1 MRHNRLFAL
10 LFLLLFS
17 LSALAQTPEAV
28 RESIRKYPN
37 LAMATYS
44 TYPSVPLGEIAAAPE
59 GFEPFYFSLVGRHG
73 SRYDQSE
80 RRFKS
85 ALSIYR
91 KADSLG
97 ILTEQGKHL
106 YSHIAEISA
115 AQEGR
120 NGELSELGY
129 NQWLGIAH
137 RAYDHFAPVFA
148 SGAIDGKSS
157 TSIRC
162 ILSMVA
168 FNQGLKEKSPQLT
181 ISQNARK
188 SELAIVRPLYDNPKT
203 PELARK
209 IHKENGAHGEWN
221 KELNKWMKE
230 SDASSFFSK
239 VTTDRKRFVKECGG
253 KNEFNTFRYS
263 FRALLFGENF
273 ELGDREL
280 LTSLFTP
287 EEMYR
292 IYVHHVAK
300 WVNTSIG
307 RGNEEVEMYSSF
319 MRPMVDDIIT
329 KGNAAIEGKNPH
341 VADVRFTHD
350 SYVGPLLS
358 VMGYEGFYPRYS
370 EDLEEATTSFNF
382 GMAVPMAANVQIVL
396 YRNAKGEVLVRS
408 LVNERDAYLPIKCAT
423 APFYPWKE
431 FCKYLDKN
439 FKELEKSQKKVL
451 KKYQE

>member
-1 MRHNRLFAL
+1 MKRF
-10 LFLLLFS
+10 FLLLT
-17 LSALAQTPEAV
+17 ALAAVVIATAQTPEMV

-37 LAMATYS
+37 LALPTYS
-44 TYPSVPLGEIAAAPE
+44 TYPSVPLGEIAATPE

-85 ALSIYR
+85 ILSVYH

-106 YSHIAEISA
+106 YAHIAEIEA

-137 RAYDHFAPVFA
+137 RAYKNFAPVFA
-148 SGAIDGKSS
+148 EGSIEGKSS
-157 TSIRC
+157 TSLRC
-162 ILSMVA
+162 LLSLVA
-168 FNQGLKEKSPQLT
+168 FNQGIKEHSPQLAVY
-181 ISQNARK
+181 QQARK
-188 SELAIVRPLYDNPKT
+188 AELAIVRPLYDNPNT

-209 IHKENGAHGEWN
+209 IHKKNGAKGEWI
-221 KELNKWMKE
+221 KQLDVWEKE
-230 SDASSFFSK
+230 SDASSFLSK
-239 VTTDRKRFVKECGG
+239 VTTDRKRFIKECGG
-253 KNEFNTFRYS
+253 KNDFRVLRYS

-292 IYVHHVAK
+292 IYVHQTAK

-307 RGNEEVEMYSSF
+307 RGNEEVEMYSSY
-319 MRPMVDDIIT
+319 MRPMVDDIIA

-341 VADVRFTHD
+341 KANLRFTHD

-358 VMGYEGFYPRYS
+358 VMGYEGCYPLYD
-370 EDLEEATTSFNF
+370 EDIEKATTSFNF
-382 GMAVPMAANVQIVL
+382 GMNVPMAANLQVVL
-396 YRNAKGEVLVRS
+396 YRNKKGEVLVRS

-423 APFYPWKE
+423 APFYPWKA
-431 FCKYLDKN
+431 FCKHLEEN
-439 FKELEKSQKKVL
+439 FKELEKVQKKVL
-451 KKYQE
+451 KQYQE

>member
-1 MRHNRLFAL
+1 MKRFFFLITAL
-10 LFLLLFS
+10 
-17 LSALAQTPEAV
+17 AAVVITTAQTPDAV

-37 LAMATYS
+37 LALPTYS
-44 TYPSVPLGEIAAAPE
+44 TYPSIPLGEIATAPE

-73 SRYDQSE
+73 SRYDQSG
-80 RRFKS
+80 KS
-85 ALSIYR
+85 FRKALSVFS

-115 AQEGR
+115 AQNGR
-120 NGELSELGY
+120 NGELSDLGY

-148 SGAIDGKSS
+148 SGSIDGKSS
-157 TSIRC
+157 TSLRC
-162 ILSMVA
+162 VLSMVA
-168 FNQGLKEKSPQLT
+168 FNQGLKEKNPQLT

-188 SELAIVRPLYDNPKT
+188 SELAIVRPLYDNPAT
-203 PELARK
+203 PAMARK
-209 IHKENGAHGEWN
+209 IRERNESSGEWVKRRDEWEDN
-221 KELNKWMKE
+221 F
-230 SDASSFFSK
+230 DASSFISK
-239 VTTDRKRFVKECGG
+239 VTTDRKRFLKECGG
-253 KNEFNTFRYS
+253 KKDFRMLRYS
-263 FRALLFGENF
+263 FRTLLFGENF

-287 EEMYR
+287 EEMYA
-292 IYVHHVAK
+292 IYVYQTAK
-300 WVNTSIG
+300 WVNASLG

-319 MRPMVDDIIT
+319 MRPMVDDIIA

-341 VADVRFTHD
+341 KADLRFTHD

-358 VMGYEGFYPRYS
+358 VMGYEGCVPKYN
-370 EDLEEATTSFNF
+370 EDLELATTSFNH
-382 GMAVPMAANVQIVL
+382 GMVVPMAANLQIVL
-396 YRNAKGEVLVRS
+396 YRNKSGEVLVRS

-423 APFYPWKE
+423 APFYPWKV
-431 FCKYLDKN
+431 FCKHLENN

-451 KKYQE
+451 NQYQE

>member
-1 MRHNRLFAL
+1 MKRF
-10 LFLLLFS
+10 FLL
-17 LSALAQTPEAV
+17 LSALAAVVIATAQSPDAV
-28 RESIRKYPN
+28 RESISKYPN
-37 LAMATYS
+37 LALPTYS

-85 ALSIYR
+85 ILSVYR

-106 YSHIAEISA
+106 YAHIAEIEA

-137 RAYDHFAPVFA
+137 RAYKNFAPVFA
-148 SGAIDGKSS
+148 EGSIEGKSS
-157 TSIRC
+157 TSLRC
-162 ILSMVA
+162 LLSLVA
-168 FNQGLKEKSPQLT
+168 FNQGIKEHSPQLA
-181 ISQNARK
+181 IYQQARK
-188 SELAIVRPLYDNPKT
+188 SELAIVRPLYDNPNT

-209 IHKENGAHGEWN
+209 IQKECGEKGEWN
-221 KELNKWMKE
+221 KNLSVWVKE
-230 SDASSFFSK
+230 SDASSFLSK
-239 VTTDRKRFVKECGG
+239 VTTDRKRLIKECGG
-253 KNEFNTFRYS
+253 KSYFNVLRYS

-280 LTSLFTP
+280 LTELFTP

-292 IYVHHVAK
+292 IYVHQTAK
-300 WVNTSIG
+300 WVNTSVG
-307 RGNEEVEMYSSF
+307 RGKDEVEMYSSF
-319 MRPMVDDIIT
+319 MRPMVDDIVA
-329 KGNAAIEGKNPH
+329 KCNAAIEGKNPH
-341 VADVRFTHD
+341 KANLRFTHD

-358 VMGYEGFYPRYS
+358 VMGYEGCVPQYNTDI
-370 EDLEEATTSFNF
+370 ELATTSFNF
-382 GMAVPMAANVQIVL
+382 GTVVPMAANLQIVL
-396 YRNAKGEVLVRS
+396 YRNKRGEVLVRS

-423 APFYPWKE
+423 APFYPWKA
-431 FCKYLDKN
+431 FCKHLEEN
-439 FKELEKSQKKVL
+439 FKELEKVQKKVL
-451 KKYQE
+451 KQYQE

>member
-1 MRHNRLFAL
+1 MRYNRFFSLI
-10 LFLLLFS
+10 FLLLLS
-17 LSALAQTPEAV
+17 LSALAQSPEAV
-28 RESIRKYPN
+28 LESIRKHPN
-37 LAMATYS
+37 LALPTYS
-44 TYPSVPLGEIAAAPE
+44 TYPSIPLGEIAAAPE

-85 ALSIYR
+85 ALSVYR

-115 AQEGR
+115 AQENR
-120 NGELSELGY
+120 NGELSDLGY

-137 RAYDHFAPVFA
+137 RAYDHFRPAFA
-148 SGAIDGKSS
+148 SGSIDGKSS

-168 FNQGLKEKSPQLT
+168 FCQGLKEKNPQLK

-188 SELAIVRPLYDNPKT
+188 SELAIVRPLYDNPAT

-209 IHKENGAHGEWN
+209 IHKESGAKGEWN
-221 KELNKWMKE
+221 KDLNEWEKN
-230 SDASSFFSK
+230 SDASSFLSK
-239 VTTDRKRFVKECGG
+239 VTTDRKRFIKECGG
-253 KNEFNTFRYS
+253 KNDFRMLRYS

-273 ELGDREL
+273 ELGDRKL

-287 EEMYR
+287 EEMYA
-292 IYVHHVAK
+292 IYVHQTAK

-307 RGNEEVEMYSSF
+307 RGNEKVEMYSSF
-319 MRPMVDDIIT
+319 MRPMVDDIIA
-329 KGNAAIEGKNPH
+329 KGNAAIDGKNPH
-341 VADVRFTHD
+341 IADIRFTHD

-358 VMGYEGFYPRYS
+358 VMGYEGCYPQYS
-370 EDLEEATTSFNF
+370 TNIEQATTSFNF
-382 GMAVPMAANVQIVL
+382 GTVVPMAANLQIVL
-396 YRNAKGEVLVRS
+396 YRNKAGEVLVRS
-408 LVNERDAYLPIKCAT
+408 LVNERDGYLPIKCAT

-431 FCKYLDKN
+431 FCNYLNKN

-451 KKYQE
+451 KQYQE

>member
-1 MRHNRLFAL
+1 MKHNRLFAL
-10 LFLLLFS
+10 LFLLLCS

-37 LAMATYS
+37 LAMPTYS
-44 TYPSVPLGEIAAAPE
+44 TYPSVPLGEIATAPE

-115 AQEGR
+115 AQENR

-168 FNQGLKEKSPQLT
+168 FNQGLKEKNPKLS

-209 IHKENGAHGEWN
+209 IHKENGAKGEWN
-221 KELNKWMKE
+221 KDLNEWMKE
-230 SDASSFFSK
+230 SNASSFISK

-253 KNEFNTFRYS
+253 KNEFNILRYS

-292 IYVHHVAK
+292 IYVHHTAK

-319 MRPMVDDIIT
+319 MRPMVDDIIA

-341 VADVRFTHD
+341 IADVRFTHD

-358 VMGYEGFYPRYS
+358 VMGYEGCYPLYNTN
-370 EDLEEATTSFNF
+370 LETATTSFNF
-382 GMAVPMAANVQIVL
+382 GMNVPMAANLQVVL
-396 YRNAKGEVLVRS
+396 YRNNKGEVLVRS
-408 LVNERDAYLPIKCAT
+408 LVNERDAYLPIKSVT

-451 KKYQE
+451 KQHQE

>member
-1 MRHNRLFAL
+1 MKHNRIFT
-10 LFLLLFS
+10 LFLLLLLS
-17 LSALAQTPEAV
+17 LSAVAQTPEAV

-37 LAMATYS
+37 LALPTYS
-44 TYPSVPLGEIAAAPE
+44 TYPSIPLGEIAATPD

-115 AQEGR
+115 AQE
-120 NGELSELGY
+120 N
-129 NQWLGIAH
+129 NQWLGIAR

-168 FNQGLKEKSPQLT
+168 FNQGIKEKSPQLT

-188 SELAIVRPLYDNPKT
+188 SELAIVRPLYDNPNT
-203 PELARK
+203 PDLARK
-209 IHKENGAHGEWN
+209 IHKENGSKGEWN
-221 KELNKWMKE
+221 KALDEWEKE
-230 SDASSFFSK
+230 CDASSFLSK
-239 VTTDRKRFVKECGG
+239 VTTDRKRLMKECGG
-253 KNEFNTFRYS
+253 KNDFRVLRYS

-319 MRPMVDDIIT
+319 MRPMVDDIIA

-370 EDLEEATTSFNF
+370 EDLELATTSFNF

-396 YRNAKGEVLVRS
+396 YRNKAGEVLVRS

-431 FCKYLDKN
+431 FCKYLENN

-451 KKYQE
+451 KQYQE

>member
-1 MRHNRLFAL
+1 MKRF
-10 LFLLLFS
+10 FLL
-17 LSALAQTPEAV
+17 LSALAAV
-28 RESIRKYPN
+28 VIATAQSPDAVLESISKYPN
-37 LAMATYS
+37 LALPTYS

-85 ALSIYR
+85 ILSVYR

-106 YSHIAEISA
+106 YAHIAEIEA

-137 RAYDHFAPVFA
+137 RAYKNFAPVFA
-148 SGAIDGKSS
+148 EGSIEGKSS
-157 TSIRC
+157 TSLRC
-162 ILSMVA
+162 LLSLVA
-168 FNQGLKEKSPQLT
+168 FNQGIKEHSPQLA
-181 ISQNARK
+181 IYQQARK
-188 SELAIVRPLYDNPKT
+188 SELAIVRPLYDNPNT

-209 IHKENGAHGEWN
+209 IQKECGEKGEWN
-221 KELNKWMKE
+221 KNLSVWMKE
-230 SDASSFFSK
+230 SDASSFLSK
-239 VTTDRKRFVKECGG
+239 VTTDRKRLIKECGG
-253 KNEFNTFRYS
+253 KSYFNVLRYS

-280 LTSLFTP
+280 LTELFTP

-292 IYVHHVAK
+292 IYVHQTAK
-300 WVNTSIG
+300 WVNTSVG
-307 RGNEEVEMYSSF
+307 RGKDEVEMYSSF
-319 MRPMVDDIIT
+319 MRPMVDDIVA
-329 KGNAAIEGKNPH
+329 KCNAAIEGKNPH
-341 VADVRFTHD
+341 KANLRFTHD

-358 VMGYEGFYPRYS
+358 VMGYEGCVPQYNTDI
-370 EDLEEATTSFNF
+370 ELATTSFNF
-382 GMAVPMAANVQIVL
+382 GTVVPMAANLQIVL
-396 YRNAKGEVLVRS
+396 YRNKRGEVLVRS

-423 APFYPWKE
+423 APFYPWKA
-431 FCKYLDKN
+431 FCKHLEEN
-439 FKELEKSQKKVL
+439 FKELEKVQKKVL
-451 KKYQE
+451 KQYQE

>member
-1 MRHNRLFAL
+1 MKRFFFLITAL
-10 LFLLLFS
+10 
-17 LSALAQTPEAV
+17 AAVVIATAQTPDAV

-37 LAMATYS
+37 LALPTYS
-44 TYPSVPLGEIAAAPE
+44 TYPSIPLGEIATAPE

-73 SRYDQSE
+73 SRYDQSG
-80 RRFKS
+80 KS
-85 ALSIYR
+85 FRKALSVFR

-115 AQEGR
+115 AQNGR

-137 RAYDHFAPVFA
+137 RAYKNFAPVFA
-148 SGAIDGKSS
+148 SGSIDGKSS
-157 TSIRC
+157 TSLRC
-162 ILSMVA
+162 VLSMVA
-168 FNQGLKEKSPQLT
+168 FNQGLKEKNPQLT

-188 SELAIVRPLYDNPKT
+188 LELAIVRPLYDNPAT
-203 PELARK
+203 PAMAKK
-209 IHKENGAHGEWN
+209 IRERNESSGEWVKRRDEWEDN
-221 KELNKWMKE
+221 F
-230 SDASSFFSK
+230 DASSFISK
-239 VTTDRKRFVKECGG
+239 VTTDRKRFLKECGG
-253 KNEFNTFRYS
+253 KKDFRMLRYS
-263 FRALLFGENF
+263 FRTLLFGENF

-287 EEMYR
+287 EEMYA
-292 IYVHHVAK
+292 IYVYQTAK
-300 WVNTSIG
+300 WVNASLG

-319 MRPMVDDIIT
+319 MRPMVDDIIA

-341 VADVRFTHD
+341 KADLRFTHD

-358 VMGYEGFYPRYS
+358 VMGYEGCVPKYN
-370 EDLEEATTSFNF
+370 EDLELATTSFNH
-382 GMAVPMAANVQIVL
+382 GMVVPMAANLQIVL
-396 YRNAKGEVLVRS
+396 YRNKSGEVLVRS

-423 APFYPWKE
+423 APFYPWKV
-431 FCKYLDKN
+431 FCKHLENN

-451 KKYQE
+451 NQYQE

>member
-1 MRHNRLFAL
+1 MKRF
-10 LFLLLFS
+10 FLLL
-17 LSALAQTPEAV
+17 SALAAVVIATAQTPEAV
-28 RESIRKYPN
+28 RESISKYPN
-37 LAMATYS
+37 LALPTYS

-85 ALSIYR
+85 ILSVYR

-106 YSHIAEISA
+106 YAHIAEIEA

-137 RAYDHFAPVFA
+137 RAYKNFAPVFA
-148 SGAIDGKSS
+148 EGSIEGKSS
-157 TSIRC
+157 TSLRC
-162 ILSMVA
+162 LLSLVA
-168 FNQGLKEKSPQLT
+168 FNQGIKEHSPQLA
-181 ISQNARK
+181 IYQQARK
-188 SELAIVRPLYDNPKT
+188 SELAIVRPLYDNPNT

-209 IHKENGAHGEWN
+209 IHKECGEKGEWN
-221 KELNKWMKE
+221 KNLSVWVKE
-230 SDASSFFSK
+230 SDASSFLSK
-239 VTTDRKRFVKECGG
+239 VTTDRKRLIKECGG
-253 KNEFNTFRYS
+253 KSYFNVMRYS

-280 LTSLFTP
+280 LTELFTP

-292 IYVHHVAK
+292 IYVHQTAK
-300 WVNTSIG
+300 WVNTSVG
-307 RGNEEVEMYSSF
+307 RGKDEVEMYSSF
-319 MRPMVDDIIT
+319 MRPMVDDIVA
-329 KGNAAIEGKNPH
+329 KCNAAIEGKNPH
-341 VADVRFTHD
+341 KANLRFTHD

-358 VMGYEGFYPRYS
+358 VMGYEGCVPQYNTDI
-370 EDLEEATTSFNF
+370 ELATTSFNF
-382 GMAVPMAANVQIVL
+382 GTVVPMAANLQIVL
-396 YRNAKGEVLVRS
+396 YRNKRGEVLVRS

-423 APFYPWKE
+423 APFYPWKA
-431 FCKYLDKN
+431 FCKHLEEN
-439 FKELEKSQKKVL
+439 FKELEKVQKKVL
-451 KKYQE
+451 KQYQE

>member
-1 MRHNRLFAL
+1 MKMKRIYT
-10 LFLLLFS
+10 LLLLVCLAF
-17 LSALAQTPEAV
+17 SALAQTPEAV
-28 RESIRKYPN
+28 LESIRKYPN
-37 LAMATYS
+37 LALPTYS

-59 GFEPFYFSLVGRHG
+59 GFVPFYFSLVGRHG

-85 ALSIYR
+85 TLSVYR

-106 YSHIAEISA
+106 YSHIAEITA

-120 NGELSELGY
+120 NGELSALGY

-137 RAYDHFAPVFA
+137 RAYDIFAPVFA
-148 SGAIDGKSS
+148 EGAMEGKSS

-168 FNQGLKEKSPQLT
+168 FNQGIKEHSPQLV
-181 ISQNARK
+181 IYQQARK
-188 SELAIVRPLYDNPKT
+188 SELAIVRPLYDNPNT

-209 IHKENGAHGEWN
+209 IHKDNGANGEWTKRL
-221 KELNKWMKE
+221 KEWEKA
-230 SDASSFFSK
+230 SDASSFLSK
-239 VTTDRKRFVKECGG
+239 VTTDRRRFIKECGA
-253 KNEFNTFRYS
+253 KNEFHILRYS

-287 EEMYR
+287 EDMYR
-292 IYVHHVAK
+292 IYVQHTAK

-319 MRPMVDDIIT
+319 MRPMVDDIVE
-329 KGNAAIEGKNPH
+329 KANAAIEGKNPH
-341 VADVRFTHD
+341 RANVRFTHD

-358 VMGYEGFYPRYS
+358 VMGYEGCYPRYS
-370 EDLEEATTSFNF
+370 DDLEAATTSFNF

-451 KKYQE
+451 KQYQE

>member
-1 MRHNRLFAL
+1 MKHNRIFT
-10 LFLLLFS
+10 LFLLLLLS
-17 LSALAQTPEAV
+17 LSAVAQTPEAV

-37 LAMATYS
+37 LALPTYS
-44 TYPSVPLGEIAAAPE
+44 TYPSIPLGEIAATPD

-73 SRYDQSE
+73 SRYDQSG
-80 RRFKS
+80 KS
-85 ALSIYR
+85 FRKALSVFR

-115 AQEGR
+115 AQNGR

-157 TSIRC
+157 TSLRC
-162 ILSMVA
+162 VLSMVA
-168 FNQGLKEKSPQLT
+168 FNQGIKELSPQLT
-181 ISQNARK
+181 IYQQARK
-188 SELAIVRPLYDNPKT
+188 SELGIVRPLYDNPAT

-209 IHKENGAHGEWN
+209 IHKESGAKGEWN
-221 KELNKWMKE
+221 KDLNEWEKS
-230 SDASSFFSK
+230 SDASSFLSK
-239 VTTDRKRFVKECGG
+239 VTTDRKRLLKECGG
-253 KNEFNTFRYS
+253 KSDFRVLRYS

-287 EEMYR
+287 EEMYA
-292 IYVHHVAK
+292 IYVHQTAK

-307 RGNEEVEMYSSF
+307 RGNEKVEMYSSF
-319 MRPMVDDIIT
+319 MRPMVDDIIA

-341 VADVRFTHD
+341 KANLRFTHD

-358 VMGYEGFYPRYS
+358 VMGYEGCYPQYS
-370 EDLEEATTSFNF
+370 TNIEQATTSFNF
-382 GMAVPMAANVQIVL
+382 GTVVPMAANLQIVL
-396 YRNAKGEVLVRS
+396 YRNKAGEVLVRS

-431 FCKYLDKN
+431 FCKYLENN

-451 KKYQE
+451 KQYQE

>member
-1 MRHNRLFAL
+1 MKYNRLSVL
-10 LFLLLFS
+10 LLLLLFS
-17 LSALAQTPEAV
+17 FSALAQSPEAI
-28 RESIRKYPN
+28 RESLRKNPN
-37 LAMATYS
+37 LALPTYS

-73 SRYDQSE
+73 SRYDQTE
-80 RRFKS
+80 RRFKTI
-85 ALSIYR
+85 LSVYR

-106 YSHIAEISA
+106 YAHIIEISA

-120 NGELSELGY
+120 YGELTELGY
-129 NQWLGIAH
+129 NQWLGIAR
-137 RAYDHFAPVFA
+137 RAYDHFAPAFA
-148 SGAIDGKSS
+148 NGAIDGKSS

-162 ILSMVA
+162 ILSMAA
-168 FNQGLKEKSPQLT
+168 FNQGLKEKNPHLT
-181 ISQNARK
+181 IYQNARK

-209 IHKENGAHGEWN
+209 IHKENGANGEWN
-221 KELNKWMKE
+221 KDYNKWMKE

-239 VTTDRKRFVKECGG
+239 VTTDRKRFVKECGN
-253 KNEFNTFRYS
+253 KNEFNIMRYS

-280 LTSLFTP
+280 LTSLFTT

-292 IYVHHVAK
+292 IYVHHTAK

-307 RGNEEVEMYSSF
+307 RGNEKVEMYSSF

-329 KGNAAIEGKNPH
+329 KCNAAIEGKNPH
-341 VADVRFTHD
+341 IADVRFTHD

-358 VMGYEGFYPRYS
+358 VMGYEGCYPLYDT
-370 EDLEEATTSFNF
+370 DLEKATTSFHF

-423 APFYPWKE
+423 APFYPWKA
-431 FCKYLDKN
+431 FCKHLENN

-451 KKYQE
+451 KQYQK

>member
-1 MRHNRLFAL
+1 MKHNRLFAL
-10 LFLLLFS
+10 LFLLLCS

-37 LAMATYS
+37 LAMPTYS

-106 YSHIAEISA
+106 YSHITEISA
-115 AQEGR
+115 AQENR

-137 RAYDHFAPVFA
+137 RAYDHFAPAFA

-157 TSIRC
+157 ISIRC

-168 FNQGLKEKSPQLT
+168 FNQGLKEKNPKLS

-209 IHKENGAHGEWN
+209 IHKENGAKGEWN
-221 KELNKWMKE
+221 KDLNEWMKE
-230 SDASSFFSK
+230 SDASSFISK

-253 KNEFNTFRYS
+253 KNEFNILRYS

-292 IYVHHVAK
+292 IYVHHTAK

-319 MRPMVDDIIT
+319 MRPMVDDIIA

-341 VADVRFTHD
+341 IADVRFTHD

-358 VMGYEGFYPRYS
+358 VMGYEGCYPRYD
-370 EDLEEATTSFNF
+370 EDLEKATTSFNF
-382 GMAVPMAANVQIVL
+382 GMNVPMAANLQIVL
-396 YRNAKGEVLVRS
+396 YRNNKGEVLVRS
-408 LVNERDAYLPIKCAT
+408 LVNERDAYLPIKSAT

-451 KKYQE
+451 KQHQE

>member
-1 MRHNRLFAL
+1 MKRF
-10 LFLLLFS
+10 FLLL
-17 LSALAQTPEAV
+17 SALAAVVIATAQTPEAV
-28 RESIRKYPN
+28 RESISKYPN
-37 LAMATYS
+37 LALPTYS

-85 ALSIYR
+85 ILSVYR

-106 YSHIAEISA
+106 YAHIAEIEA

-137 RAYDHFAPVFA
+137 RAYKNFAPAFA
-148 SGAIDGKSS
+148 EGSIEGKSS
-157 TSIRC
+157 TSLRC
-162 ILSMVA
+162 LLSLVA
-168 FNQGLKEKSPQLT
+168 FNQGIKEHSPQLA
-181 ISQNARK
+181 IYQQARK
-188 SELAIVRPLYDNPKT
+188 SELAIVRPLYDNPNT

-209 IHKENGAHGEWN
+209 IQKECGEKGEWN
-221 KELNKWMKE
+221 KNLSVWVKE
-230 SDASSFFSK
+230 SDASSFLSK
-239 VTTDRKRFVKECGG
+239 VTTDRKRLIKECGG
-253 KNEFNTFRYS
+253 KSYFNVLRYS

-280 LTSLFTP
+280 LTELFTP

-292 IYVHHVAK
+292 IYVHQTAK
-300 WVNTSIG
+300 WVNTSVG
-307 RGNEEVEMYSSF
+307 RGKDEVEMYSSF
-319 MRPMVDDIIT
+319 MRPMVDDIVARC
-329 KGNAAIEGKNPH
+329 NAAIEGKNPH
-341 VADVRFTHD
+341 KANLRFTHD

-358 VMGYEGFYPRYS
+358 VMGYEGCVPQYNTDI
-370 EDLEEATTSFNF
+370 ELATTSFNF
-382 GMAVPMAANVQIVL
+382 GTVVPMAANLQIVL
-396 YRNAKGEVLVRS
+396 YRNKKGEVLVRS

-423 APFYPWKE
+423 APFYPWKA
-431 FCKYLDKN
+431 FCKHLEEN
-439 FKELEKSQKKVL
+439 FKELEKVQKKVL
-451 KKYQE
+451 KQYQE

>member
-1 MRHNRLFAL
+1 MKHNRLFAL
-10 LFLLLFS
+10 LFLLLCS
-17 LSALAQTPEAV
+17 LSALAQSPEAV

-37 LAMATYS
+37 LAMPTYS
-44 TYPSVPLGEIAAAPE
+44 TYPSVPLGEIATAPE

-115 AQEGR
+115 AQEDR

-137 RAYDHFAPVFA
+137 RAYDHFAPAFA

-168 FNQGLKEKSPQLT
+168 FNQGLKEKNPKLS

-209 IHKENGAHGEWN
+209 IHKENGAKGEWN
-221 KELNKWMKE
+221 KDLNEWMKE
-230 SDASSFFSK
+230 SNASSFISK

-253 KNEFNTFRYS
+253 KNEFNILRYS

-292 IYVHHVAK
+292 IYVHHTAK

-319 MRPMVDDIIT
+319 MRPMVDDIIA

-341 VADVRFTHD
+341 IADVRFTHD

-358 VMGYEGFYPRYS
+358 VMGYEGCYPLYNTN
-370 EDLEEATTSFNF
+370 LETATTSFNF
-382 GMAVPMAANVQIVL
+382 GMNVPMAANLQVVL

-408 LVNERDAYLPIKCAT
+408 LVNERDAYLPIKSAT

-451 KKYQE
+451 KQHQE